1 MESPFSRKPYTLDRV
16 VRLALWI
23 AALVAAYFLVR
34 ELSSVLLP
42 FLVGWLIAYMLYPLV
57 RFVQDKLKLRNR
69 VLSIVVVLIVV
80 AAVLTGIVCLLMP
93 MISDEISKM
102 SLLVSKYLTNTSY
115 KSLLPAEWVN
125 FLRSSLADIN
135 FNDLISWQNIEDAAE
150 KLMPQVWNVLSET
163 WSFIVG
169 LFVLLIVFLYMVF
182 ILIDYEKIT
191 SGFVDL
197 IPHQYRALAKDI
209 LSDLEAGMNSYF
221 RGQSLVAFIVGVLFS
236 IGFSIIGLPLAIVCG
251 LFIGLLNLVPYLQ
264 TIGIVPVVFLTLLKS
279 AETGQSF
286 WWLILGV
293 LLVFVVVQVIQDFFL
308 VPKIMGKAMG
318 LNPAVILLSLSVW
331 GALLGF
337 VGLIIALPLTTLLIS
352 YYKRFVLHET

>member
-1 MESPFSRKPYTLDRV
+1 MDSLRKPFTLDRV

-23 AALVAAYFLVR
+23 AALVATYFLVR
-34 ELSSVLLP
+34 ELSGVLLP

-80 AAVLTGIVCLLMP
+80 AAVLTGLVCLLMP
-93 MISDEISKM
+93 MISEEISKM

-115 KSLLPAEWVN
+115 KSLLPAEWVT

-169 LFVLLIVFLYMVF
+169 LFVVVVIFLYMIF
-182 ILIDYEKIT
+182 ILIDYEKVS
-191 SGFVDL
+191 SGFVRMVPQVHRKL
-197 IPHQYRALAKDI
+197 VKEI
-209 LSDLEAGMNSYF
+209 LSDLETGMNRYF
-221 RGQSLVAFIVGVLFS
+221 RGQALVASIVGVLFA
-236 IGFSIIGLPLAIVCG
+236 IGFSIIGLPLAIGCG
-251 LFIGLLNLVPYLQ
+251 LFIGLLNMVPYLQ
-264 TIGIVPVVFLTLLKS
+264 TVGFIPVILLALLKC
-279 AETGQSF
+279 AETGANV
-286 WWLILGV
+286 WWM
-293 LLVFVVVQVIQDFFL
+293 LLAVFIVFIIVQGFQDMFL

-337 VGLIIALPLTTLLIS
+337 MGLIIALPLTTLLIS